1 MSVGGSLGVEVGLLP
16 GVGEV
21 SPFLIVGIEGPVLAP
36 EIHALELGLGLAFGL
51 GFSGSP
57 LVALPPIRLLRD
69 HRSHV

>member
-36 EIHALELGLGLAFGL
+36 EIHALELGLGLALRVGVFRLAARGL
-51 GFSGSP
+51 ATNQTPS
-57 LVALPPIRLLRD
+57 
-69 HRSHV
+69 